1 MEEKESTL
9 DPQNQMQQNMEPY
22 KRGDTDRRQDDCEGF
37 TYVST
42 VGWICRRE
50 QCRRKNGDGAS

>member
-1 MEEKESTL
+1 MEEKESTTG
-9 DPQNQMQQNMEPY
+9 PQNRIRQNMEPC
-22 KRGDTDRRQDDCEGF
+22 KRTQTDRRQDDCEGF

-50 QCRRKNGDGAS
+50 RCRRKDGDGAS